1 MILHSKYLSQPV
13 FFFLN
18 NILHVHS
25 AVSHWYVQSLASL
38 EKYVSSG
45 IFFSGIIFF
54 LIIKVGHTKI
64 FFSVALTQRPVNE
77 VLWEF
82 FFFFQP
88 QSICK
93 MQQSSGRQLLQSVLK
108 RYINQWCHFAKKR
121 KKQKTNCSFRNS
133 CLIGVWCCCM
143 CYAVQ
148 KWAFP
153 CRQCDCHVKSH
164 ATYWWEVVPLHSGSR
179 HMPWCRCGSGCGC
192 CAGGTGNRG

>member
-13 FFFLN
+13 FFCLN

-38 EKYVSSG
+38 EKYVRDFFFWDNLLSHNKSRPHKN
-45 IFFSGIIFF
+45 IFFGSFN
-54 LIIKVGHTKI
+54 TT
-64 FFSVALTQRPVNE
+64 SSEWSPVR
-77 VLWEF
+77 V

-93 MQQSSGRQLLQSVLK
+93 MQQSSERQLLQSVLK

-192 CAGGTGNRG
+192 CAEGTGNRG

>member
-13 FFFLN
+13 FFCLN

-82 FFFFQP
+82 FFSFSLNRFAKCNSRVRGNCCRVYWRGT
-88 QSICK
+88 SI
-93 MQQSSGRQLLQSVLK
+93 SDVILQ
-108 RYINQWCHFAKKR
+108 KKR